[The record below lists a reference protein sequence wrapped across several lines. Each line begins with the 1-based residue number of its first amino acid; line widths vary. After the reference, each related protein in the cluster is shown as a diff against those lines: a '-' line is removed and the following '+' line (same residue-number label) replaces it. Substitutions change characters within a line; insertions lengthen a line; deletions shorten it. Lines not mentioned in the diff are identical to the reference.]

1 MLRVTTKDEA
11 ELIRLKIEGRL
22 AGSDVIDV
30 QIYWHSITTARQHFP
45 ILIDLTGVTF
55 VDEAGK
61 RLLAEMNRHGDKFVT
76 GGLMTK
82 AIIEEVSREG

>member
-11 ELIRLKIEGRL
+11 EMIRLKIEGRL
-22 AGSDVIDV
+22 AGADVDNV
-30 QIYWHSITTARQHFP
+30 EVHWHSIASARQQFP

-61 RLLAEMNRHGDKFVT
+61 KLLAEMNRHGDKFLT
-76 GGLMTK
+76 CGLLTK